1 MFVRSAA
8 TAALAI
14 AIVIV
19 IATLPMAARIVAV
32 AVGGVV
38 GTSGFI
44 FARGPLVVEFVAMI
58 ARRAGGLARVA
69 PGAPLQAAGVNEPG
83 ARRDAEI
90 AVVVLVGGGRVA

>member
-19 IATLPMAARIVAV
+19 ATLPMVARIVAV